1 MRVLY
6 LLYTFE
12 KNIKKAQACLKT
24 WAKNCKNVVVVSNKQ
39 KNLNYS
45 HLIVKSDGYENLS
58 EKTCLMWEQV
68 WHRYGQEFDYFVKVD
83 DDTYVF
89 PDNLERNLASDRPEF
104 FGNYSRWRSP
114 DSVIIKWITGSFY
127 GFSQKTLQKMV
138 IRLKE
143 PKVRNEFLDRG
154 PAEDVAVSVVLSELG
169 IEPIEWSGIYICERQ
184 KTLKAFFSNPGEMI
198 SVTNL
203 TPMEIKIM
211 NLGRKMLWWKS
222 DSSCKK
228 LFKT

>member
-1 MRVLY
+1 MVTDESIYSGRS
-6 LLYTFE
+6 E
-12 KNIKKAQACLKT
+12 M
-24 WAKNCKNVVVVSNKQ
+24 VVASR
-39 KNLNYS
+39 
-45 HLIVKSDGYENLS
+45 GYENLCH
-58 EKTCLMWEQV
+58 KTCLMWEQV
-68 WHRYGQEFDYFVKVD
+68 WQHYGEEFDYFVKVD

-89 PDNLERNLASDRPEF
+89 PDNLERKLASDRPEF

-114 DSVIIKWITGSFY
+114 DSVVIKWITGSFY
-127 GFSQKTLQKMV
+127 GCSQKTLHKMV
-138 IRLKE
+138 VRLKE
-143 PKVRNEFLDRG
+143 PKVRNEFLGRG

-184 KTLKAFFSNPGEMI
+184 ETLKTFFSNPGEMI

-222 DSSCKK
+222 GSPCKK
-228 LFKT
+228 LIKT